1 MQLWS
6 VLGQYLLLS
15 FVLPGFCYLAAFYL
29 CFPGALGRVF
39 PGVLGQIGP
48 GVPLKK
54 DGSPSTQGKTDNNE
68 EDDNSE
74 DDEEDDNEEGGKKK
88 GAKKEAS
95 QGFWVTLLAVIF
107 GLLLSSVTFFLEI
120 MLRKSRDFDCKWF
133 TRIPFDKLAAP
144 APDNPLANFLA
155 AETIM
160 HFNIAVGFLIIFAI
174 WIGIRGKS

>member
-39 PGVLGQIGP
+39 PGVLGLIGP

-54 DGSPSTQGKTDNNE
+54 DGSPSTQGKK
-68 EDDNSE
+68 
-74 DDEEDDNEEGGKKK
+74 DDNEEGGKKK

-120 MLRKSRDFDCKWF
+120 MLRKSRD
-133 TRIPFDKLAAP
+133 
-144 APDNPLANFLA
+144 
-155 AETIM
+155 
-160 HFNIAVGFLIIFAI
+160 
-174 WIGIRGKS
+174 